1 VLYTGNSGTNAI
13 TGVGFQPDFVWAKSR
28 TTAYPPELY
37 DVIRGQNRMYSSATT
52 ADAIGSI
59 TSFDSDGFTHTSGS
73 IGTNASGDSIVAWNW
88 KAGGTAVS
96 NTDGSITSSVSAA
109 PDAGFSIATWTGTG
123 SAGATVGHGLG
134 AVPDVMIVKKRAGG
148 TAYGWAVWHKDAND
162 NSTDFLELNSTA
174 AQADQDMWND
184 TDPTS
189 TVLSL
194 GANNYTNYPSG
205 ATYVGYFFKGIEGY
219 SKFGT
224 YVGNANADGTFVY
237 TGFRPA
243 WVMLKD
249 KDSVSDWQMYDSERY
264 AFNQNN
270 VTQVL
275 EANQGG
281 AETTT
286 INELDLLSNGFKL
299 RSTNTFSNK
308 SSNFI
313 YLAFAEAPFKYA
325 NAR

>member
-1 VLYTGNSGTNAI
+1 MGGQADTG
-13 TGVGFQPDFVWAKSR
+13 TGG
-28 TTAYPPELY
+28 
-37 DVIRGQNRMYSSATT
+37 SSNFE
-52 ADAIGSI
+52 GSLQ
-59 TSFDSDGFTHTSGS
+59 S
-73 IGTNASGDSIVAWNW
+73 V
-88 KAGGTAVS
+88 
-96 NTDGSITSSVSAA
+96 VSAA

-162 NSTDFLELNSTA
+162 NSTDFLQLNSTA

-205 ATYVGYFFKGIEGY
+205 ATYVGYFFKGIDGY
-219 SKFGT
+219 SKFSSF
-224 YVGNANADGTFVY
+224 VGNGSTDGTFVY

-243 WVMLKD
+243 WVMVKLTNTTGHWNLIDSTRSPFNLAKERLKPS
-249 KDSVSDWQMYDSERY
+249 DS
-264 AFNQNN
+264 A
-270 VTQVL
+270 
-275 EANQGG
+275 
-281 AETTT
+281 AEDTARS
-286 INELDLLSNGFKL
+286 IDFLSNGFKWREL
-299 RSTNTFSNK
+299 GSAVNDGSY
-308 SSNFI
+308 I